1 MVFYL
6 CFFNFSFCLVSSG
19 VSVVAPISVMIL
31 IAFSTN
37 CAFEANTPF
46 LRYKLS
52 SRIIKGTRKQAKGKS
67 VEKISN
73 IRDEYL
79 VSLLKMRKK
88 FENKLR

>member
-52 SRIIKGTRKQAKGKS
+52 SNPTLTLPHRSTVWAT
-67 VEKISN
+67 
-73 IRDEYL
+73 
-79 VSLLKMRKK
+79 
-88 FENKLR
+88 